1 MDLRKIFSTKDRKLD
16 KNISHAEMI
25 IKGYGGVLSKS
36 DISGY
41 GVPLSSLPYPKN
53 EIKQAI
59 QLLLWEFGDKD
70 DCIRDG
76 LIQGYVLLAQFILD
90 SDVDTLTK
98 GYAVLQDKNIDHDG
112 LKYIEKSRGIINNI
126 KLDIETL
133 MQEICIYTKKS

>member
-1 MDLRKIFSTKDRKLD
+1 MIFSSKDRKLD
-16 KNISHAEMI
+16 KDISHAEMI
-25 IKGYGGVLSKS
+25 IKSYGNVLSKS
-36 DISGY
+36 DISAY

-70 DCIRDG
+70 ESIRDG

-98 GYAVLQDKNIDHDG
+98 GYAVLQDKSIDHDDW
-112 LKYIEKSRGIINNI
+112 KYVEKSRGIINNI